1 MNNIRSIFSIIGLAA
16 VFLAAMAYTPQIIQ
30 ISAGVVQSQKVTAPP
45 VANDALVFFGS
56 TGSYNIDYDQPQN
69 RLVTVL
75 STDADWDMVACG
87 DQHCL
92 AIKDGKLYSWGSD
105 LNGRTGL
112 GNGTATT
119 ATFVRYTDVPTQ
131 IGTNTDWTHIS
142 AGNNHSLAISSG
154 RLFSF
159 GSNTQGQ
166 LGLGNTTTFD
176 TPQQVGTDTDWQWC
190 SAGNLWSAAI
200 KGGQLFTCGT
210 NGSFRTG
217 LNTSSGNTTTF
228 TVANSDTNWIK
239 CFAGDQH
246 GLAIKN
252 SPAQLWSWGVNS
264 SGRTGQNTTSGN
276 TQVPTQV
283 GSLTGWTTGS
293 AGNVHSLAIR
303 NDSLYVFGSQANGR
317 LGNGLITAASI
328 IVPTLIAGNGYQDC
342 DANGNTSLTSFN
354 EFSYA
359 IRNDSLFATGINARG
374 QLGITLDTVQTG
386 TFRLVDSTNFNYKK
400 VAAGSG
406 FGVAIRGN

>member
-56 TGSYNIDYDQPQN
+56 TGSYNIDYDRTQN

-75 STDADWDMVACG
+75 STDTDWDMVACG

-92 AIKDGKLYSWGSD
+92 AIKAGKLYSWGSD

-112 GNGTATT
+112 GKGTGSTLT
-119 ATFVRYTDVPTQ
+119 NFTFTIIPAQ
-131 IGTNTDWTHIS
+131 IGSDTDWTHIS
-142 AGNNHSLAISSG
+142 AGSLHSLAIRAG
-154 RLFSF
+154 RLYSW
-159 GSNTQGQ
+159 GNNGNGA

-176 TPQQVGTDTDWQWC
+176 TPQQVGSDTNWEWC
-190 SAGNLWSAAI
+190 SAGNNWSAAI
-200 KGGQLFTCGT
+200 KGGQLVTCGT
-210 NGSFRTG
+210 NSNFKTG
-217 LNTSSGNTTTF
+217 LNTNTGNTTSF
-228 TVANSDTNWIK
+228 TVANSDTNWTK
-239 CFAGDQH
+239 CFAGESH
-246 GLAIKN
+246 GIAIKN
-252 SPAQLWSWGVNS
+252 TPAQLWSWGVNS
-264 SGRTGQNTTSGN
+264 LGRTGQNTTSGN

-303 NDSLYVFGSQANGR
+303 NDSLYVFGSQGNGR

-328 IVPTLIAGNGYQDC
+328 IVPTLIAGNGWQDC
-342 DANGNTSLTSFN
+342 EANGNSNATSLN

-359 IRNDSLFATGINARG
+359 IRNDSLLATGINARG

-386 TFRLVDSTNFNYKK
+386 TFRLVDSINFNYKK
-400 VAAGSG
+400 VAGGSG